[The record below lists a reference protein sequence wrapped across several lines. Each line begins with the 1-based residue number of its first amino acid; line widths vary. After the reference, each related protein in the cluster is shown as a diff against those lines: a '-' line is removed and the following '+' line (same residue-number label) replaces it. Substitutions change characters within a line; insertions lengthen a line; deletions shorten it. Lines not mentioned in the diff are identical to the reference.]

1 MEEMT
6 IIERVG
12 ISIGW
17 VILGSGFLLWT
28 VRKKRYRGKNAIPR
42 KIGDILVSLVL
53 MGAGIFIL
61 IHNGPLIHNGSPSKF
76 VMTKDWRFLALAIV
90 EGIVA
95 LWVISKVIFY
105 KK

>member
-1 MEEMT
+1 MEGMT
-6 IIERVG
+6 DFEQMALSIAFFII
-12 ISIGW
+12 
-17 VILGSGFLLWT
+17 GSGGLLWSI
-28 VRKKRYRGKNAIPR
+28 RKKRYRGKNAIPR

-76 VMTKDWRFLALAIV
+76 VMTKDWRFLVLAIV
-90 EGIVA
+90 EGIMA
-95 LWVISKVIFY
+95 LWVIRKAIFY